1 METKFKVLIGIG
13 SALVL
18 GTTAYAI
25 YKFMDNK
32 KEDDLSLEIGT
43 VDWAS
48 KKVPFKVLKNG
59 KVIISE
65 TIDWTKDR
73 LGKEFGYTKSLK
85 DKNQVWGAN
94 LQNGMVLT
102 ATSLGNN
109 KSGKTIDFG
118 SKTIKDYNGQSI
130 SKDIEGA
137 NKVITNLFI

>member
-1 METKFKVLIGIG
+1 MKFEL
-13 SALVL
+13 
-18 GTTAYAI
+18 
-25 YKFMDNK
+25 
-32 KEDDLSLEIGT
+32 
-43 VDWAS
+43 
-48 KKVPFKVLKNG
+48 
-59 KVIISE
+59 
-65 TIDWTKDR
+65 
-73 LGKEFGYTKSLK
+73 YTKSLN

-137 NKVITNLFI
+137 NKAITNLFI